1 MSPAICFLY
10 DIATGVVPASS
21 GRVGGTTQNRGAD
34 LLGVGLA
41 KRKRWGCDG
50 CLQELSH
57 GGMAAIEGLVSIK
70 VRVRAPRC

>member
-1 MSPAICFLY
+1 MSPAICFLF
-10 DIATGVVPASS
+10 DIATGFVPASS
-21 GRVGGTTQNRGAD
+21 VLGVGTTQKPVSD